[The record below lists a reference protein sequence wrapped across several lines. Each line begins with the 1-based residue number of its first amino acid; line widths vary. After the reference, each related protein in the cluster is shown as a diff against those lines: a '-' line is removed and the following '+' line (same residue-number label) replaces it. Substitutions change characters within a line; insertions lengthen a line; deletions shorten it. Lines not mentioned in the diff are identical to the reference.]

1 MDKKKRDALE
11 TAGFRVGDYGDFL
24 GLTVEE
30 RRLVELRLAIGRTV
44 RERRESQHLTQQQ
57 LAQKM
62 KSSQSR
68 VAKIEAGGVGISLD
82 LLFRGLFAVGGTVE
96 DLIADKAGRGTG
108 TRKPTNG
115 ARAASRKTRA

>member
-11 TAGFRVGDYGDFL
+11 KAGFRVGDYDDFL
-24 GLTVEE
+24 GLTEDE

-44 RERRESQHLTQQQ
+44 RRRRESQHLTQQQ

-68 VAKIEAGGVGISLD
+68 VAKIEAGGVGVSLD
-82 LLFRGLFAVGGTVE
+82 LLFRGLFAVGGKVE
-96 DLIADKAGRGTG
+96 DLVTGKGGRGKAS
-108 TRKPTNG
+108 RKPTNG
-115 ARAASRKTRA
+115 ARTPRRKTRA